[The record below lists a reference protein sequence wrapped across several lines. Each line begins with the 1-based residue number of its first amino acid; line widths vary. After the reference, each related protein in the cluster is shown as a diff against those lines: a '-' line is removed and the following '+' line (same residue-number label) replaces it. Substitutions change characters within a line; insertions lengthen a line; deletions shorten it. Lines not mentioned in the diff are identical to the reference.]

1 MRLRGFGFPHQDSSA
16 HLGGEDGEMARL
28 EKCAVCGRL
37 TRYSEGGVY
46 KCKGRHDAE
55 PKQARVAR
63 RVVAS
68 EPVKVEAEPSTKAPV
83 RKRRP

>member
-1 MRLRGFGFPHQDSSA
+1 
-16 HLGGEDGEMARL
+16 MARL

-63 RVVAS
+63 RVVAP
-68 EPVKVEAEPSTKAPV
+68 EPVKVEAEAPSTKTPV
-83 RKRRP
+83 RKRRR